1 MPFAERRLT
10 NPTTLS
16 TVASTVYTVPA
27 QYTTIVK
34 QVVVTNT
41 TASPAS
47 FNLYIGS
54 ATAANAIFSNTTVSA
69 NDSVVI
75 NLSQVLS
82 SLEILTAS
90 ANANSAINITISG
103 VDNNGPLDP
112 ATVYIA
118 DGAITTSRLAN
129 ASVTTDKLAANSVAT
144 VAIASNAVTQAKLS
158 TDVPLSGMRNVLI
171 NGDFKIWQR
180 GTLTFDGTAYRY
192 TADRWQA
199 VRGGFAAGQ
208 SLTRQTA
215 SLDGFQ
221 YCTRVARDSG
231 NTSTAILYL
240 AQTVETANS
249 IQFQNKPV
257 TLSFY
262 ARAGANYSAASSALN
277 VRVATGTGT
286 DQNHFNGGFSNETN
300 IIDSNVTLTTTW
312 QRFFLYGSAASTT
325 TQLGL
330 TFLFTPVGTAGA
342 ADYFEITGVQL
353 EQGTQPTPFEQRPIG
368 VELTLCQRY
377 YQRVGTTASDSGQ
390 YMYFASGWLTGSV
403 LGTGFPLRV
412 DMRST
417 PAVATSG
424 VNTFYIDAATGF
436 GAVNALASINHRTAQ
451 SIRFQIACAGTAGQS
466 AMLLSN
472 GTATAFFTMDAEL

>member
-353 EQGTQPTPFEQRPIG
+353 EQNTQPTPFEQRPIG
-368 VELTLCQRY
+368 VELALCQRY
-377 YQRVGTTASDSGQ
+377 YWMAANGLGKTIMSAS
-390 YMYFASGWLTGSV
+390 YFISSQFYGVISFPVAMRIPPSLDASNSTNHFGMNSNGLSDFVDTFNQW
-403 LGTGFPLRV
+403 LRV
-412 DMRST
+412 TETRGLLGIT
-417 PAVATSG
+417 
-424 VNTFYIDAATGF
+424 
-436 GAVNALASINHRTAQ
+436 VNA
-451 SIRFQIACAGTAGQS
+451 AGTAGFSGDVYTNNAS
-466 AMLLSN
+466 AYLAFSSELS
-472 GTATAFFTMDAEL
+472 